1 MAFDKRILIDLPCGV
16 SYSLDHLMLD
26 LNGTLTFDGLFV
38 DGVCERLIA
47 VSQIMNVHI
56 VTADT
61 NQTVDELAR
70 KVADVCSLDV
80 HRLAP
85 GRGDLQKLSYLD
97 RLGREAT
104 ASIGNGC
111 NDVLMLKESALG
123 ICVLGPEGAST
134 EALMASDITFPDIRD
149 ALDIFLKPN
158 RLIATLRK

>member
-1 MAFDKRILIDLPCGV
+1 MAFDKRIMIDLPCGI

-26 LNGTLTFDGLFV
+26 LNGTLTFDGRFV

-47 VSQIMNVHI
+47 VSRILNVHI
-56 VTADT
+56 VTADM
-61 NQTVDELAR
+61 NRNVDELAL
-70 KVADVCSLDV
+70 KVSDACSIDV

-85 GRGDLQKLSYLD
+85 GRGDLQKLAYLD
-97 RLGREAT
+97 NLGREAT

-134 EALMASDITFPDIRD
+134 EALMVSDITFPDIRD